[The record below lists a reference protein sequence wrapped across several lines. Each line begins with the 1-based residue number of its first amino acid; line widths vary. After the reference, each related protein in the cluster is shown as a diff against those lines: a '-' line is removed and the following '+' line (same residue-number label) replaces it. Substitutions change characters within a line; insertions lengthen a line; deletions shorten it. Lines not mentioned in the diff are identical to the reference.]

1 MGEANL
7 RQLEHDVEAARAR
20 LAEDLSTLRS
30 PNTVSEFTDE
40 LKQEALEAKDALVA
54 KARSTAQ
61 STALEIIEDLKAK
74 AAANPGAALVI
85 GAGLAWRFLHRP
97 PIATA
102 LIGAGLFSLL
112 RTPSIQPGLDGQ
124 VDHLAF
130 ARERLKE
137 QSVELAEKVGEM
149 SAKTAETVKEH
160 AEEAAGAVKE
170 KVRNLGAKTPNLVDE
185 LRQAGSEAAEGA
197 AAAAGQASSAVQ
209 GALSDQETRDKLLL
223 GAAGLAIAAAVGI
236 AYQRRLEEHAAV
248 D

>member
-40 LKQEALEAKDALVA
+40 LKHEALEAKDALVEKA
-54 KARSTAQ
+54 KSSAQ

-74 AAANPGAALVI
+74 AAANPGAALAI

-102 LIGAGLFSLL
+102 LVGAGLFSLL

-124 VDHLAF
+124 VDHLAY

-149 SAKTAETVKEH
+149 SAKTAETVREH
-160 AEEAAGAVKE
+160 AGELAGAVKE
-170 KVRNLGAKTPNLVDE
+170 KVRDLGAGMPNMVDE
-185 LRQAGSEAAEGA
+185 LRQASTEAAEEA
-197 AAAAGQASSAVQ
+197 AAAAAEASSAVQ
-209 GALSDQETRDKLLL
+209 GALSDQQTREKLLL
-223 GAAGLAIAAAVGI
+223 GAAGLAIAAALGI
-236 AYQRRLEEHAAV
+236 AYQRRLEEHAAA